1 MTFVARIADGVG
13 LEAQGIDSSR
23 ARCRQS
29 IASVHLCAR
38 NLESVQKSCWDVSGD
53 GSVTS
58 LDALMIL
65 QAAAHAIDL

>member
-1 MTFVARIADGVG
+1 MAWIANGVG

-23 ARCRQS
+23 VRCRQS

-38 NLESVQKSCWDVSGD
+38 NLESIRKSCWDVSGD

-58 LDALMIL
+58 FDVLMIL
-65 QAAAHAIDL
+65 QAAAGKVDLS